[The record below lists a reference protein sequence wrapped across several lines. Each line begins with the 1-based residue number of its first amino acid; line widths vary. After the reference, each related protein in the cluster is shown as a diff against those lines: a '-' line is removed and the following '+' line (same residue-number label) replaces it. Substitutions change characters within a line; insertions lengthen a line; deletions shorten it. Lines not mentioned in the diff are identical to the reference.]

1 MLYLTGYLSRGT
13 NTIHSGLAEDS
24 VSSGSLDWLQVKE
37 KLWFRNP
44 ECKPLHTTIHPAQ
57 AAAETQLLLELR
69 LSSSWSMCPTRLC
82 LCFLLTSSYL
92 TPTHTICIHAYVYPP
107 PWSDQGDFR
116 KTYRIY
122 IHTYT
127 HVGFPGDSDSKESTC
142 SARDTGSIPELG
154 RSPAEGSGNPL
165 QCSCLGNI
173 VDRGAWWATVRG
185 VAKSRTQLSETNT
198 FISHVCM
205 QVCLRMVMS
214 IMTLKDSNQ
223 YTTNPFDLTTNPFP
237 WTTLFTIL
245 IVGVRKPPPP
255 MRQTWPLPV
264 KLYWNRASLMVLF
277 IVSGYFHRRAEQS
290 WALTQAHMI
299 HKA

>member
-142 SARDTGSIPELG
+142 SARDTGSIPEL
-154 RSPAEGSGNPL
+154 EDPL
-165 QCSCLGNI
+165 QK
-173 VDRGAWWATVRG
+173 G
-185 VAKSRTQLSETNT
+185 VATHSSVLAWE
-198 FISHVCM
+198 I
-205 QVCLRMVMS
+205 L
-214 IMTLKDSNQ
+214 
-223 YTTNPFDLTTNPFP
+223 
-237 WTTLFTIL
+237 WTEEPGGLQS
-245 IVGVRKPPPP
+245 VGLQRVGH
-255 MRQTWPLPV
+255 
-264 KLYWNRASLMVLF
+264 S
-277 IVSGYFHRRAEQS
+277 
-290 WALTQAHMI
+290 
-299 HKA
+299 